1 MIEASP
7 ESMRVSP
14 HERSQNGTAV
24 FSSPTTTSQCQCAR
38 TSATVSLTPTSA
50 GTTTTSTSAARP
62 IRPRINVAGE
72 SSRTAT
78 LMNMNEL
85 PQIRASSTSIG
96 SGRRVIKG
104 ETRKQRAL

>member
-14 HERSQNGTAV
+14 QESSQNGTAV
-24 FSSPTTTSQCQCAR
+24 FSRPTTTSQRQCAR
-38 TSATVSLTPTSA
+38 TSATVSRAPTRA
-50 GTTTTSTSAARP
+50 GTTTASTSAARP
-62 IRPRINVAGE
+62 IRPRISVAGWR
-72 SSRTAT
+72 SRTAT

-96 SGRRVIKG
+96 RGRRSITG
-104 ETRKQRAL
+104 